1 MRCNLATALVLA
13 AAATLGVDSTLP
25 AQEFI
30 SISDDSVV
38 EADNDSAADLL
49 SGCDDGARS
58 DCEPASCQA
67 CDDAYPPRW
76 TATADAL
83 ILQRCDSSGAVLMFN
98 TAEPTQNLNADD
110 LEFPFKGGVDFT
122 LARQFAGDNAL
133 QVRYFGIDGWN
144 AAATAAT
151 TAEDLLQVNA
161 ALPVLTFAGSAIHAS
176 NSSELQN
183 VEINGVRW
191 LSDRLALLGG
201 FRYAELDEHF
211 AIGLADA
218 PIPFRYDT
226 RTRNRLWG
234 GQLGADLVLW
244 DRGGPLTV
252 AAAGKAGVYGNAAA
266 HDSRYSTGVF
276 APVASGQTASTAFIG
291 ELGLN
296 GICHLT
302 EHLSVH
308 GGYRLLW
315 IDGVAL
321 AADQV
326 AVSDFL
332 AHTGIDA
339 SGDVFYHGAFV
350 GLQYVR

>member
-1 MRCNLATALVLA
+1 MRCNLATVLVLA
-13 AAATLGVDSTLP
+13 AAASVGADSMLS

-30 SISDDSVV
+30 SISDDSAV
-38 EADNDSAADLL
+38 ETAKDTAVDLL
-49 SGCDDGARS
+49 SGCDDASRS

-67 CDDAYPPRW
+67 CDGAYPPLW
-76 TATADAL
+76 TVTADAL

-110 LEFPFKGGVDFT
+110 LQFPFQGGVDLT
-122 LARQFAGDNAL
+122 LGRQFAGDNAL

-144 AAATAAT
+144 AATTAAT
-151 TAEDLLQVNA
+151 TAGDLLQVNA

-176 NSSELQN
+176 KSSELQN

-191 LSDRLALLGG
+191 LSDRLTLLGG

-218 PIPFRYDT
+218 PIPFRYHT

-244 DRGGPLTV
+244 DRGGSLTV
-252 AAAGKAGVYGNAAA
+252 AAAGKAGIYGNAAA

-276 APVASGQTASTAFIG
+276 APEARGHTASTAFIG
-291 ELGLN
+291 ELGVT
-296 GICHLT
+296 GRCHLT

-321 AADQV
+321 AADQL
-326 AVSDFL
+326 AVSNFL
-332 AHTGIDA
+332 AGTGIDA
-339 SGDVFYHGAFV
+339 SGDAFYHGALV
-350 GLQYVR
+350 GLEYAW